1 MSLNFI
7 IRKLLLA
14 TLASAPLGVWSQF
27 VVEPA
32 FRNSS
37 QPGWSL
43 TRSAQLTAAVPPGYD
58 ADGNG
63 WLRLTQNARFQAG
76 VTSYTGG
83 SFSVSE
89 GVVVDFDYVMWMR
102 NPAQNA
108 GGDGLSFYLYDA
120 SKSMSGASLGGGL
133 GYCGGDGGYLGIGF
147 DSYGNFTP
155 SSRCATS
162 GGAWSPN
169 SIVVRG
175 PQSARNIY
183 VAGVSVPALNDPTA
197 TARPEHRSA
206 RIILTPTGDN
216 ASPFLV
222 SVEDGP
228 AGMPVPVITSQ
239 PFPFAAPAQL
249 SIGFAASTGGATE
262 VHEVRMNK
270 AAATADVQIDNTMT
284 SPGSRRVGDLVSY
297 ALKIKNNVFPNSSLS
312 AEIDDPASAPLVND
326 SIAELT
332 GKTWTCTASGQG
344 TTCPAASGSGDL
356 SDLGN
361 YTMGQ
366 GGELS
371 FVFEGRLD
379 TAAICGASI
388 TNTSTVN
395 FANSAGFTDQ
405 DLSNNRASSAAFV
418 VDCSSL
424 PPVTVPT
431 PKPIPSL
438 GVWGLGLL
446 SLGLVVWAFL
456 VQRRTRKG

>member
-1 MSLNFI
+1 MSLNSI
-7 IRKLLLA
+7 VRKLMLVALA
-14 TLASAPLGVWSQF
+14 CAPLGAWSKF
-27 VVEPA
+27 VVNPA

-43 TRSAQLTAAVPPGYD
+43 TGSAQLTAAVPPGYD
-58 ADGNG
+58 PEGDG
-63 WLRLTQNARFQAG
+63 WLRLTENAVVQTG

-83 SFSVSE
+83 SFSATE
-89 GVVVDFDYVMWMR
+89 GVVIDFDYVMWMR
-102 NPAQNA
+102 NPAQNSA
-108 GGDGLSFYLYDA
+108 GDGLSFYLYDA
-120 SKSMSGASLGGGL
+120 SKSMSGASSGGGL

-147 DSYGNFTP
+147 DSFGNFTP
-155 SSRCATS
+155 SSGCELS
-162 GGAWSPN
+162 GGAQSPN

-175 PQSARNIY
+175 PLSTRNIY
-183 VAGVSVPALNDPTA
+183 VAGVSVPALNEPTA
-197 TARPEHRSA
+197 TARPAYRSA

-228 AGMPVPVITSQ
+228 AGALVPVITDQ
-239 PFPFAAPAQL
+239 PFPFAAPDQL

-284 SPGSRRVGDLVSY
+284 SPASRRIGDLVSY
-297 ALKIKNNVFPNSSLS
+297 SLKVKNNVFPNSILS

-332 GKTWTCTASGQG
+332 DKTWTCTASGPG
-344 TTCPAASGSGDL
+344 TTCPAASGSGDF
-356 SDLGN
+356 SNLGN

-371 FVFEGRLD
+371 FVFQGLLD
-379 TAAICGASI
+379 SSATCDASI
-388 TNTSTVN
+388 ATTATVN
-395 FANSAGFTDQ
+395 FANTAGFTDQ

-418 VDCSSL
+418 VDCSPL
-424 PPVTVPT
+424 PPITVPK

-438 GVWGLGLL
+438 GIWGLGLL
-446 SLGLVVWAFL
+446 SLGLLVWAVFI
-456 VQRRTRKG
+456 QRRTRQG